1 MRFGPCIWL
10 SRWGENMQTI
20 KEYAAAQKISYEAA
34 RQQVARY
41 RKELGPHIVKV
52 GRTQYLDDDAIAYLR
67 EQRGK
72 TPAAIVKDKN
82 NDEIQALI
90 LQNNNLLIQVATLQ
104 DQVIKAQ
111 AEILAAK
118 DEVARLQGQLI
129 AMLDEQSA
137 SPSPEDEAEAVH
149 DPRDDEAEAG
159 AMDEQPASPPEDD
172 PIIAPPVDAS
182 EIPRTFWQRLKWLFS
197 GK

>member
-82 NDEIQALI
+82 NDEIQALRE
-90 LQNNNLLIQVATLQ
+90 QNNNLLIQVATLQ

-129 AMLDEQSA
+129 AMLDEPSA
-137 SPSPEDEAEAVH
+137 SPPEDEAEAAH
-149 DPRDDEAEAG
+149 DLRDDEAEAG

-172 PIIAPPVDAS
+172 PTTAPPVDAP
-182 EIPRTFWQRLKWLFS
+182 EIPRTFWQRLKWLLS